1 MGIEYSTNNYKPL
14 VNIVDKTPFYICS
27 LDLNKYIE
35 LEDFNRYL
43 VYKNSLNDNYL
54 FFYGK
59 IDSVSGL
66 TKIDEK
72 ILESKSKN
80 FNNINSL
87 IEYVKNNIKDP
98 NLLNELSK
106 LKKIDIKPDLDYLN
120 RLV

>member
-14 VNIVDKTPFYICS
+14 INIVDKTPFYICS

-35 LEDFNRYL
+35 LEDFNRYI

-66 TKIDEK
+66 TRIDEK

-80 FNNINSL
+80 FNNISSL
-87 IEYVKNNIKDP
+87 IEYVKKNVKDP